1 MALLF
6 DGGRGAVGMVVVEK
20 GREKELLR
28 RAAASVCKHYT
39 EIMVRKMIMQVG
51 LFRTSYIDYGM
62 SQRPSRPDSFS
73 PTMQFVLCRG
83 HK

>member
-6 DGGRGAVGMVVVEK
+6 DDGRGAVGGMVVVEK

-39 EIMVRKMIMQVG
+39 EIIVRNMIMQVC
-51 LFRTSYIDYGM
+51 LLRTSYID
-62 SQRPSRPDSFS
+62 
-73 PTMQFVLCRG
+73 
-83 HK
+83 

>member
-39 EIMVRKMIMQVG
+39 EIIVREMIMQVC
-51 LFRTSYIDYGM
+51 LLTSYVY
-62 SQRPSRPDSFS
+62 
-73 PTMQFVLCRG
+73 
-83 HK
+83 